1 MERLKNQL
9 NEVTDIIE
17 CLEGNDCR
25 INKVKASDD
34 NVNLVV
40 ATKRYDSKVFKFNI
54 EYHAEDEIVY
64 LATQCKKAVPSNKYY
79 LTMDALNGLSLT
91 HIRVSFA
98 LCPKTFRMF
107 CLPNIQREQHH
118 PTQQILLTNLQKMYW
133 RTPKRFIQLLMTHM
147 LLQILAIVEKRGI

>member
-40 ATKRYDSKVFKFNI
+40 ATKRYDSKVFRFNI

-91 HIRVSFA
+91 DIRVSFA

-107 CLPNIQREQHH
+107 CFDVVPFSNYSGDEITIEIFNASLWYGMRSLNDISKS
-118 PTQQILLTNLQKMYW
+118 IKTNDNLEDIMKES
-133 RTPKRFIQLLMTHM
+133 L
-147 LLQILAIVEKRGI
+147 